1 MNNSNQTTTK
11 KIDHKTIGFSLSD
24 SDNSD
29 DDNNTLN
36 YDIKTN
42 SELLDKL
49 DLKYFPEPYNTLGQF
64 MVSAISGATCSY
76 ILASRAKNIKPHNEY
91 LKAYF
96 SYCKKIESDDYV
108 ESILTALK
116 LDRSNT
122 EDNIKFEIILE
133 RILNVCNKL
142 MNELMESFTEKS
154 EKSEKYEKYIL
165 CSDEDFSIDSFN
177 LDVIKDIIGLIK
189 FSEIADLV

>member
-1 MNNSNQTTTK
+1 MNNSKQTITT
-11 KIDHKTIGFSLSD
+11 KIDHKSIVFNLSD

-29 DDNNTLN
+29 DDEILN
-36 YDIKTN
+36 YDIKTD
-42 SELLDKL
+42 SSLLDKL
-49 DLKYFPEPYNTLGQF
+49 DLKYYPEPYNSLGQF

-96 SYCKKIESDDYV
+96 SYCKKIEADDYV

-133 RILNVCNKL
+133 SVLNVCNKL
-142 MNELMESFTEKS
+142 MDELIESFT
-154 EKSEKYEKYIL
+154 EKYEKYIL

>member
-11 KIDHKTIGFSLSD
+11 KIDHKTIGFNLSD

-29 DDNNTLN
+29 DDDNTLN

-49 DLKYFPEPYNTLGQF
+49 DLKYYPEPYNTLGQF

-76 ILASRAKNIKPHNEY
+76 ILASRAKNIKPYNEY

-108 ESILTALK
+108 ESILTVLK

-142 MNELMESFTEKS
+142 MDKLMESFT

-177 LDVIKDIIGLIK
+177 LDTIKDIIGLIK
-189 FSEIADLV
+189 FSEIAELV